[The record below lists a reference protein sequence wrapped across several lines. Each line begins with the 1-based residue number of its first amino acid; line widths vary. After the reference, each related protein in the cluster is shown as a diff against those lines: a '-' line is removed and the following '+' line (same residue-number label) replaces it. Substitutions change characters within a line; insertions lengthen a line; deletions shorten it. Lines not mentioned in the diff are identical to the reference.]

1 MLLPIRDFPIKTFE
15 GYKLVAFR
23 QGRSNIAAKILR
35 EPVLHFLPFRGTA
48 GLFLPAN
55 YPLMSEAMIR
65 AEWNLQGAPAVR
77 LPGKNEFVLFDK
89 CYPIDIVPFAG
100 YDDFWVEGDRATLLC
115 KRALDATRLE
125 GQIESLRRAQLL
137 QRAQETL
144 AAWTPKLTRHP
155 ASIQIA
161 PLRPRILG
169 NCSQDGEIKLNRSL
183 ATLPLA
189 TMEEVLA
196 HELVH
201 LIHFNHS
208 PLFWQELSR
217 LLPDWLP
224 RTLIHYLQ

>member
-1 MLLPIRDFPIKTFE
+1 MLLPIRDFPLKTFE

-23 QGRSNIAAKILR
+23 QGRTNIAAKILR
-35 EPVLHFLPFRGTA
+35 EPILHLLPFRGTA
-48 GLFLPAN
+48 GIFLPAN
-55 YPLMSEAMIR
+55 YPLMSEEMIR
-65 AEWNLQGAPAVR
+65 AEWIAQGAPKVH

-89 CYPIDIVPFAG
+89 CYPIEMIPFAG
-100 YDDFWVEGDRATLLC
+100 YDDFWIEGDRATLLC
-115 KRALDATRLE
+115 KRAFDAARLE

-137 QRAQETL
+137 NRARETL
-144 AAWTPKLTRHP
+144 TGWSSKLTRHP
-155 ASIQIA
+155 ASIQVA

-169 NCSQDGEIKLNRSL
+169 NCSREGEIKLNCTL
-183 ATLPLA
+183 ATLPPA

-201 LIHFNHS
+201 LVHFNHS
-208 PLFWQELSR
+208 PLFWRELTH